1 MRVIRHAVALYDER
15 LDGVDIETHLSE
27 DLPAAMLDTEQIRR
41 VFVNLIDN
49 AKNALTARGWRQEYQ
64 HHQQF

>member
-15 LDGVDIETHLSE
+15 LDGVKIETHLSE
-27 DLPAAMLDTEQIRR
+27 ELPAAMLDTEQIRR

-49 AKNALTARGWRQEYQ
+49 AKNALAGLDGDRKHQD
-64 HHQQF
+64 HH